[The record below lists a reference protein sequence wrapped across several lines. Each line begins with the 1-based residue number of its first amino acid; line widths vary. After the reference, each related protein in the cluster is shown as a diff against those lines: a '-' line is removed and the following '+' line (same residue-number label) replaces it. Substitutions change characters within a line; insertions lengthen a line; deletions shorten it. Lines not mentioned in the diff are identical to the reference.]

1 MPKYNPKAND
11 DAKAAGFDDWTK
23 WFANYYQK
31 WHDDGDRDCG
41 GARGADA
48 GERMSWR
55 SRPTP
60 QQRVFKANPY
70 YFKVDSMGQQLPYI
84 DRVHERF
91 LNADLQTLAILNG
104 EIDYK
109 AQGNELQSYPTLK
122 ENEAKGKY
130 TVLLPA
136 GSIGSSLAFNITHAD
151 PKLRAVYSDLRFR
164 QAVSHAINR
173 EEMNQVLYF
182 GLGEISQA
190 LPANTPSFTDRSR
203 RRLHDRIRSSTRRR
217 LCSTR
222 WG

>member
-1 MPKYNPKAND
+1 M
-11 DAKAAGFDDWTK
+11 
-23 WFANYYQK
+23 
-31 WHDDGDRDCG
+31 
-41 GARGADA
+41 
-48 GERMSWR
+48 
-55 SRPTP
+55 
-60 QQRVFKANPY
+60 FKANPY

-122 ENEAKGKY
+122 ENEAKGGY

-151 PKLRAVYSDLRFR
+151 PKLRAVYGDLRFR

-182 GLGEISQA
+182 GLGKISQA
-190 LPANTPSFTDRSR
+190 LPANLSFATEADAD
-203 RRLHDRIRSSTRRR
+203 LHDRLRPRQGERSARRDGDEARRR
-217 LCSTR
+217 RHAHLPR
-222 WG
+222 RLALHHPLGIFLAVRHAGIRQADDRLPQGGRARA